1 LLYKLIVKMDQKENK
16 NKIKK
21 FLIKLIAITFAI
33 IIIINSTYNMI
44 FADKLEKLNKI
55 FSLNEK
61 ENIDLV
67 KDKIRLEISKGLE
80 KEKIFSDEDKKLL
93 LELYKKLK
101 KEFEDIET
109 N

>member
-1 LLYKLIVKMDQKENK
+1 MDQKENK
-16 NKIKK
+16 NEIKK

-33 IIIINSTYNMI
+33 IIIINTTYNMI
-44 FADKLEKLNKI
+44 FADKLETLNTI

-67 KDKIRLEISKGLE
+67 KNKIRLEIYKGLE
-80 KEKIFSDEDKKLL
+80 KEKIFSDKDKKLL
-93 LELYKKLK
+93 FKLYIKLK

>member
-1 LLYKLIVKMDQKENK
+1 MDQKENK

-44 FADKLEKLNKI
+44 FEDKLEKLNKI

-80 KEKIFSDEDKKLL
+80 KEKIFSDKDKKLL

>member
-1 LLYKLIVKMDQKENK
+1 MATDQKENNNKMK
-16 NKIKK
+16 N

-33 IIIINSTYNMI
+33 IIIINTTYNLI

-61 ENIDLV
+61 KNIDLV
-67 KDKIRLEISKGLE
+67 KDKIRLEITKGLE

-93 LELYKKLK
+93 LKLYIKLK

>member
-1 LLYKLIVKMDQKENK
+1 MDQKENK
-16 NKIKK
+16 NEIKK

-33 IIIINSTYNMI
+33 IIVINTSYNLI

-80 KEKIFSDEDKKLL
+80 KEKIFSDEDKKLFFK
-93 LELYKKLK
+93 LYIKLK
-101 KEFEDIET
+101 KEFKDIET

>member
-1 LLYKLIVKMDQKENK
+1 MDQKENK

-80 KEKIFSDEDKKLL
+80 KEKIFSDKDKKLL

>member
-1 LLYKLIVKMDQKENK
+1 MKKNQKENK
-16 NKIKK
+16 NKINK

-80 KEKIFSDEDKKLL
+80 KEKIFSDKDKKLL

-101 KEFEDIET
+101 KEFEDIGT

>member
-1 LLYKLIVKMDQKENK
+1 MVLGKPGRVITVGNWQK
-16 NKIKK
+16 
-21 FLIKLIAITFAI
+21 
-33 IIIINSTYNMI
+33 
-44 FADKLEKLNKI
+44 
-55 FSLNEK
+55 LNEK

-80 KEKIFSDEDKKLL
+80 KEKIFSDKDKKLL

>member
-1 LLYKLIVKMDQKENK
+1 MDQKENK

-33 IIIINSTYNMI
+33 IIIINTTYNMI
-44 FADKLEKLNKI
+44 FADKLETLNTI

-67 KDKIRLEISKGLE
+67 KNKIRLEIYKGLE
-80 KEKIFSDEDKKLL
+80 KEKIFSDKDKKLL
-93 LELYKKLK
+93 FKLYIKLK

>member
-1 LLYKLIVKMDQKENK
+1 MDQKENK
-16 NKIKK
+16 NEIKK
-21 FLIKLIAITFAI
+21 FLIKLIAIMFAI
-33 IIIINSTYNMI
+33 IIIINTTYNMI
-44 FADKLEKLNKI
+44 FADKLETLNKI

-67 KDKIRLEISKGLE
+67 KNKIRDEISKGLE

-93 LELYKKLK
+93 FKLYIKLK

>member
-1 LLYKLIVKMDQKENK
+1 MDQKENK

-33 IIIINSTYNMI
+33 IIIINTTYNMI
-44 FADKLEKLNKI
+44 FADKLEKLNQI

-67 KDKIRLEISKGLE
+67 KNKIRLEISKGLE

-93 LELYKKLK
+93 FKLYIKLK

-109 N
+109 NYY